1 MLREQALRAGRGFI
15 GEFNFVTARTNFSF
29 IELDPRIK
37 ALAPRDNRGGF
48 TIVELNHDGRAGTNA
63 P

>member
-1 MLREQALRAGRGFI
+1 MLWEQALSAGRGFI

-29 IELDPRIK
+29 IKLNPCIK
-37 ALAPRDNRGGF
+37 ALAPRDNGSGF
-48 TIVELNHDGRAGTNA
+48 AIVKLDHNRRAGTDA